1 MVLLVL
7 GPYENFFIASSG
19 ASAAIL
25 GLLFVAV
32 TVANTD
38 DADLK
43 TRERRTVLAG
53 SAFLAL
59 IDAFFVSI
67 LALTGGAVVFGL
79 SSLALA
85 IVGLLGTSRLIPR
98 AWRAGNFSRG
108 FATRKLNIVFAAISA
123 GGYSVQLGLAAALVA
138 NDRSSVL
145 QRALVLVVVCLYGSA
160 LGRAWEVMGIGRRRY
175 GLTPEDRSIPCES
188 FTRTGSWARKDLHDE
203 ATQAHTGADRPEVAG
218 D

>member
-1 MVLLVL
+1 VLSR
-7 GPYENFFIASSG
+7 YENFFIASSG

-38 DADLK
+38 DADHK

-67 LALTGGAVVFGL
+67 VSLTGGAVALGL
-79 SSLALA
+79 SSVVMAT
-85 IVGLLGTSRLIPR
+85 VGLLGTSRLIPR

-108 FATRKLNIVFAAISA
+108 FPTRKLNLIFAGISA
-123 GGYSVQLGLAAALVA
+123 GGYAVQLGLAAALLA
-138 NDRSSVL
+138 DDRSSAL

-160 LGRAWEVMGIGRRRY
+160 LGRAWDVMGISRR
-175 GLTPEDRSIPCES
+175 
-188 FTRTGSWARKDLHDE
+188 H
-203 ATQAHTGADRPEVAG
+203 
-218 D
+218 

>member
-1 MVLLVL
+1 MVRLVP
-7 GPYENFFIASSG
+7 GHYENFFIASSG

-38 DADLK
+38 DSDPQ

-67 LALTGGAVVFGL
+67 LALTGGRVALGL
-79 SSLALA
+79 SSLLMAV
-85 IVGLLGTSRLIPR
+85 VGLLGTGRLIPR

-108 FATRKLNIVFAAISA
+108 FPTRRLNLVFASVSA
-123 GGYSVQLGLAAALVA
+123 GGFSIQCALAVALLA
-138 NDRSSVL
+138 DDRNSRL
-145 QRALVLVVVCLYGSA
+145 QRALVIFVVCLYGSA

-175 GLTPEDRSIPCES
+175 GLTAEQSN
-188 FTRTGSWARKDLHDE
+188 RTMGAAAGE
-203 ATQAHTGADRPEVAG
+203 AALSATGVAG
-218 D
+218 DRELGGG

>member
-1 MVLLVL
+1 VV
-7 GPYENFFIASSG
+7 GHYESFFIASSG

-38 DADLK
+38 DVDVK

-67 LALTGGAVVFGL
+67 LALTGGPVVLGV
-79 SSLALA
+79 SSLLMAV
-85 IVGLLGTSRLIPR
+85 VGLLGTSRLIPR

-108 FATRKLNIVFAAISA
+108 FPTRNLNILFASISA
-123 GGYSVQLGLAAALVA
+123 GGFALQLGLAAALVA
-138 NDRSSVL
+138 CDSSSGL
-145 QRALVLVVVCLYGSA
+145 ERALVFVVVGLYASA
-160 LGRAWEVMGIGRRRY
+160 LGRAWEVMGIGRRRW
-175 GLTPEDRSIPCES
+175 G
-188 FTRTGSWARKDLHDE
+188 GS
-203 ATQAHTGADRPEVAG
+203 
-218 D
+218 

>member
-1 MVLLVL
+1 MLSR
-7 GPYENFFIASSG
+7 YENFFIASSG

-59 IDAFFVSI
+59 IDAFFVS
-67 LALTGGAVVFGL
+67 LVALTGGAVALGL
-79 SSLALA
+79 SSLAMA
-85 IVGLLGTSRLIPR
+85 IAGLLGTSRLIPR

-108 FATRKLNIVFAAISA
+108 FPTRKLNLVFASISA
-123 GGYSVQLGLAAALVA
+123 GGFSVQLGLAAALLA
-138 NDRSSVL
+138 DDHSSAL
-145 QRALVLVVVCLYGSA
+145 QRTLVLVVVCLYASA
-160 LGRAWEVMGIGRRRY
+160 LGRAWDVMGIGRRR
-175 GLTPEDRSIPCES
+175 
-188 FTRTGSWARKDLHDE
+188 
-203 ATQAHTGADRPEVAG
+203 
-218 D
+218 

>member
-1 MVLLVL
+1 MVPVVL
-7 GPYENFFIASSG
+7 GHYENFFIASSG

-79 SSLALA
+79 SSLLMA
-85 IVGLLGTSRLIPR
+85 IVGLLGTNRLIR
-98 AWRAGNFSRG
+98 RSWRAGNFSRG
-108 FATRKLNIVFAAISA
+108 FPTRRLNLVFASVSA
-123 GGYSVQLGLAAALVA
+123 GGYSVQLGLATALLA
-138 NDRSSVL
+138 SDRSSAL
-145 QRALVLVVVCLYGSA
+145 QRALVLVVVCLYASA
-160 LGRAWEVMGIGRRRY
+160 LGRAWDVMGIGRRRY
-175 GLTPEDRSIPCES
+175 EPTAEHPSDPSDGFSR
-188 FTRTGSWARKDLHDE
+188 A
-203 ATQAHTGADRPEVAG
+203 
-218 D
+218 